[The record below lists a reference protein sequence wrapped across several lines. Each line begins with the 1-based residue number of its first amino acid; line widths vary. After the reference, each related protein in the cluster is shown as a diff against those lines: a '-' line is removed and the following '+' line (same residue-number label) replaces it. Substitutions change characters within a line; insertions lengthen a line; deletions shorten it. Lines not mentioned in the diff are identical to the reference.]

1 MSMPPKSL
9 ITDIHTCIAT
19 YNLIPQGS
27 TVIIGLSGGPDSVLL
42 THILAQMR
50 STHDLKL
57 IAAHLNHGWR
67 PEADEDARFC
77 RALAQELGI
86 EYVQAHLNHFNDALQ
101 SNGSAE
107 ALGRRARRL
116 FFEQC
121 AREHGADRIALAHHA
136 DDQQETFFIRMIR
149 GTTLSGLVG
158 MRPQHGQ
165 YVRPLL
171 HVYKKDILAYL
182 HEHGIAYRL
191 DATNT
196 DTRYLR
202 NSIRH
207 TVLPALKVCDVR
219 FDENFARMVTSLQ
232 ETERFLDTL
241 THQALQQAMV
251 IDAQYGAG
259 ICFKTVMAYDP
270 VLRDRVVMQW
280 LHNHHVP
287 YAPQERF
294 ISEIVRFLSHER
306 GGTHRLHAQWH
317 ILKKHAHAYIQLI
330 S

>member
-1 MSMPPKSL
+1 MSMTPELL

-19 YNLIPQGS
+19 YNLIAHGS
-27 TVIIGLSGGPDSVLL
+27 TVVIGLSGGPDSVLL
-42 THILAQMR
+42 TRVLAQMR
-50 STHDLKL
+50 LTHNLKL
-57 IAAHLNHGWR
+57 IAVHLNHGWR
-67 PEADEDARFC
+67 AESDEDAQFC

-86 EYVQAHLNHFNDALQ
+86 EYVQAHLTDFKDKVRYQ
-101 SNGSAE
+101 GSSE
-107 ALGRRARRL
+107 ELGRRARRL

-171 HVYKKDILAYL
+171 HVYKTAILAYL

-202 NSIRH
+202 NKIRH
-207 TVLPALKVCDVR
+207 TVLPALKACDVR
-219 FDENFARMVTSLQ
+219 FDKNFARMITSLH
-232 ETERFLDTL
+232 ETERFLETL

-251 IDAQYGAG
+251 DDVQHGTG
-259 ICFKTVMAYDP
+259 ICIKTVLAYDP
-270 VLRDRVVMQW
+270 VLRDRVIMRW
-280 LHNHHVP
+280 LHDHHVP
-287 YAPQERF
+287 YVPQERF
-294 ISEIVRFLSHER
+294 IAEIVRFLSHER

>member
-1 MSMPPKSL
+1 MTPESL

-19 YNLIPQGS
+19 YNLIPYGS
-27 TVIIGLSGGPDSVLL
+27 TVVIGLSGGPDSVVL
-42 THILAQMR
+42 THILAHMR
-50 STHDLKL
+50 FTHNVKL

-67 PEADEDARFC
+67 IEADGDAQFC

-86 EYVQAHLNHFNDALQ
+86 AYVQAHLADFKDRIQ
-101 SNGSAE
+101 SNGSDE
-107 ALGRRARRL
+107 ALGRCARRL

-121 AREHGADRIALAHHA
+121 AREHDADRIALAHHA

-158 MRPQHGQ
+158 IRPQHGQ

-171 HVYKKDILAYL
+171 HVYKTAILAYL
-182 HEHGIAYRL
+182 HEHGIVYRL
-191 DATNT
+191 DVTNT

-202 NSIRH
+202 NNIRH
-207 TVLPALKVCDVR
+207 TVLPALKACDTR
-219 FDENFARMVTSLQ
+219 FDENFERMITSLY
-232 ETERFLDTL
+232 ETERFLDIVAR
-241 THQALQQAMV
+241 QALQQAMI

-259 ICFKTVMAYDP
+259 ICFKTILSYDP
-270 VLRDRVVMQW
+270 VLRDRVIMQW
-280 LHNHHVP
+280 LHNHRVP
-287 YAPQERF
+287 YVPQERF
-294 ISEIVRFLSHER
+294 IGEIVRFLSHAR